1 VVPKEKERPFLGRE
15 LRNTGIINLVNS
27 SGRRD

>member
-15 LRNTGIINLVNS
+15 LRKTRIINLVNS